1 MTRWPLIIGTE
12 FSYKF
17 SLIFKPTP
25 KIYPQKMEWIV
36 VILFKEKRRK
46 KAGNPWL
53 RTAVLNLGYAYPW
66 GYAINSQG
74 VRKQLAVRL
83 KNTQYMAIVV
93 FNLIKIKKLPFLAT
107 IN

>member
-1 MTRWPLIIGTE
+1 MIDECNILPLR
-12 FSYKF
+12 S
-17 SLIFKPTP
+17 TP
-25 KIYPQKMEWIV
+25 
-36 VILFKEKRRK
+36 
-46 KAGNPWL
+46 
-53 RTAVLNLGYAYPW
+53 AVLNLGYA
-66 GYAINSQG
+66 ITSQG